1 MGLDLV
7 ELVQMLETEFEF
19 ELDPHTAPNIYT
31 VGQLAAQVA
40 KRARYPHTNEALIEQ
55 QAFAR
60 IAEFIHTEFN
70 VDRSLI
76 HRDARLVDDL
86 GLD

>member
-7 ELVQMLETEFEF
+7 ELVQMLETEFAF
-19 ELDPHTAPNIYT
+19 ELDPHAATTIYT

-40 KRARYPHTNEALIEQ
+40 KQASYPHSSEAQIEQ
-55 QAFAR
+55 LAFTR
-60 IAEFIHTEFN
+60 IAEFIHAEFN

-76 HRDARLVDDL
+76 HRHARLIDDL